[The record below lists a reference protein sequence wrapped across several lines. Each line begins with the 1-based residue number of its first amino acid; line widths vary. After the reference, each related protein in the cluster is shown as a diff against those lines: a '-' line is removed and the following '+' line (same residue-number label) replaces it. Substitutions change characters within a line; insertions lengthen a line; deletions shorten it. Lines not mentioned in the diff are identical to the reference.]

1 MSAPRTPR
9 AMFTRPRKR
18 RALVSLTPLIDVVFI
33 LLVFFMLVSQFAD
46 WRTIRLDAPAEAGSG
61 GAAVRGA
68 VLVRLHDDG
77 GMDVNGRRVAPD
89 RLAARLRA
97 AVDDGPAARVLVQPG
112 SGVTLQR
119 AVRVLDIATA
129 AGAGEVKLLD
139 GQP

>member
-1 MSAPRTPR
+1 
-9 AMFTRPRKR
+9 MFTRPRKR

-46 WRTIRLDAPAEAGSG
+46 WRTIRLDAPAEAGG
-61 GAAVRGA
+61 GATVRGA

-77 GMDVNGRRVAPD
+77 GVDVNGRRVAPD
-89 RLAARLRA
+89 RLAARLRTA
-97 AVDDGPAARVLVQPG
+97 LDDGPAARVLVQPG
-112 SGVTLQR
+112 AGVTLQR

-139 GQP
+139 GPP